1 MSQSSWPPWEG
12 EGESPGSGV
21 PGDGQDRGAPRQG
34 PEASGTRP
42 WSGRDV
48 PATRPWSDAH
58 APVAHPWPGYAA
70 PQPASSAMLASHADR
85 ERAVD
90 VLRAGYGEG
99 RLEKGEFDKRVER
112 AYGARTV
119 GELALLVSDLP
130 LGPVPQPAPFTA
142 VPRTFLPAPR
152 PRANGKAVGA
162 AVCGLLCVPTFGFTG
177 IPAVILGHTARTEI
191 ERTGE
196 SGDGLALT
204 GLVFG
209 WLSIAAWSVLLTLL
223 VAVGLASG

>member
-1 MSQSSWPPWEG
+1 
-12 EGESPGSGV
+12 
-21 PGDGQDRGAPRQG
+21 
-34 PEASGTRP
+34 
-42 WSGRDV
+42 
-48 PATRPWSDAH
+48 
-58 APVAHPWPGYAA
+58 
-70 PQPASSAMLASHADR
+70 MLASHADR

-99 RLEKGEFDKRVER
+99 RLEKDEFDKRVER

-177 IPAVILGHTARTEI
+177 IPAVILGHAARAEI

-196 SGDGLALT
+196 GGDGLALT

-209 WLSIAAWSVLLTLL
+209 WLSIAAWSILMTLL
-223 VAVGLASG
+223 IAVGLASG